1 MGDLPYGSAST
12 TALGLTNLCGGGCMV
27 VGGGWKA
34 IRSVL
39 RYSSRIGPFKLWRT
53 LSSRNACKAC
63 AFGTGGQNGGFWNEA
78 RHGIEI
84 CNKNIQAHLS
94 DIRPGI
100 PLPLF
105 LQKSIAEL
113 SQYSGKQ
120 LEDLGRLTMP
130 LYKAAGDLHYRPVAY
145 DEAVQICTD
154 RLGATAP
161 ERSFFYASGRS
172 SNEAAFLLQLLARL
186 YGTNNVNNCSYYC
199 HQASGVALS
208 EAIGTGTATV
218 QYSDIEKADLIFVF
232 GANPAS
238 NHPRFVK
245 TLIQLRRRGGTVVVV
260 NPAREPG
267 MVRFASPSDWRSM
280 VKGGVPIASEYV
292 QPHLGGDL
300 AFIQGVAKAVLAQG
314 GQDDEFIRRYTEGF
328 AQFAQTVASRDWAEL
343 EKNSGVTRQMMEK
356 IAAIYLGSSHC
367 IFTWSMGLTHHTHGV
382 HTIQTL
388 VSLALL
394 RGMVGKPG
402 AGLLPLRGHSNIQGT
417 GSMGFTPELK
427 KAIQEKLEQ
436 KLGQT
441 LPQRP
446 GMDTMACMH
455 AADRGEVDAALML
468 GGNLLASNPD
478 TQFATAALNK
488 IPFKCFLNPTLNMSH
503 VHGVDQEVVIFP
515 VRARDE
521 ERQGTTQESM
531 FNFVRLSD
539 GGIERFPQLQS
550 EVELICQLG
559 EILIAPQLFDFS
571 VFRSHE
577 RIRQFI
583 GDVVPGFRKL
593 QEIDSSKEEFHIE
606 GRTLHAPAFSTPDAK
621 AHFFAHPLPGRTEDS
636 FYLTSV
642 RSEGQFNSIIYHE
655 YDTYREQQERW
666 VVLMNPQDMA
676 QRGWLTDQKV
686 NLVTAT
692 GSMRGVKVKPFDI
705 RRGNLMTYYPEANVL
720 IGNNIDPRSKTPG
733 FKSVPV
739 SVEAIGS

>member
-1 MGDLPYGSAST
+1 MAI
-12 TALGLTNLCGGGCMV
+12 
-27 VGGGWKA
+27 GGGWKA

-39 RYSSRIGPFKLWRT
+39 GYSARIGPFKLWRT
-53 LSSRNACKAC
+53 LHSRNACKAC
-63 AFGTGGQNGGFWNEA
+63 AFGTGGQNGGFWNES

-94 DIRPGI
+94 DIRPAI
-100 PLPLF
+100 PNPIF

-113 SQYSGKQ
+113 SLYTGKQ
-120 LEDLGRLTMP
+120 LEDLGRLTTP
-130 LYKAAGDLHYRPVAY
+130 LYKAVGELHYRPMSY
-145 DEAVQICTD
+145 DEAMQICAA
-154 RLGATAP
+154 RLDATVP

-172 SNEAAFLLQLLARL
+172 SNEAAFLLQLMARL
-186 YGTNNVNNCSYYC
+186 YGTNNINNCSYYC
-199 HQASGVALS
+199 HQASGVALT

-245 TLIQLRRRGGTVVVV
+245 TLIHLRRRGGVVVVV

-267 MVRFASPSDWRSM
+267 MVKFASPSDWRSM
-280 VKGGVPIASEYV
+280 LKGGVEIASEYV

-300 AFIQGVAKAVLAQG
+300 AFIQGVAKAVLAMHA
-314 GQDDEFIRRYTEGF
+314 QDENFIQKYTLGFTEFATAIQVRE
-328 AQFAQTVASRDWAEL
+328 WHEL
-343 EKNSGVTRQMMEK
+343 ERSSGVSRSVMEK
-356 IAAIYLGSSHC
+356 IAAIYARSNDC

-382 HTIQTL
+382 HTIQSL

-394 RGMVGKPG
+394 RGMLGKPG

-417 GSMGFTPELK
+417 GSMGFTPALK
-427 KAIQEKLEQ
+427 QAIQEKLEQ
-436 KLGQT
+436 TLGQN
-441 LPQRP
+441 LPSRP

-455 AADRGEVDAALML
+455 ASAKGEMDAAVML

-478 TQFATAALNK
+478 TAFATDALNK
-488 IPFKCFLNPTLNMSH
+488 IPFKCFFNPTLNMSH

-521 ERQGTTQESM
+521 EQQGTTQESM

-539 GGIERFPQLQS
+539 GGIDRFPQLRS
-550 EVELICQLG
+550 EVDLVCQLG
-559 EILIAPQLFDFS
+559 EMLIAPQLLDFS

-577 RIRQFI
+577 RIRQLI
-583 GDVVPGFRKL
+583 GDVIPGFAKL
-593 QEIDSSKEEFHIE
+593 RSIDAGKEEFHIE
-606 GRTLHAPAFSTPDAK
+606 GRTLHTPAFATPDNK
-621 AHFFAHPLPGRTEDS
+621 ARFYAHPLPPPRESS
-636 FYLTSV
+636 FLLTSV

-655 YDTYREQQERW
+655 HDTYREQRERW
-666 VVLMNPQDMA
+666 VVLMNPQDMEK
-676 QRGWLTDQKV
+676 QDLRVDQKV
-686 NLVTAT
+686 DLVTST
-692 GSMRGVKVKPFDI
+692 GRMSGVKVKPFDI
-705 RRGNLMTYYPEANVL
+705 RRGNLMTYYPEANIL
-720 IGNNIDPRSKTPG
+720 IGNQVDPHSKTPG

-739 SVEAIGS
+739 KVEMHYG

>member
-1 MGDLPYGSAST
+1 MAI
-12 TALGLTNLCGGGCMV
+12 
-27 VGGGWKA
+27 GGGWKA

-39 RYSSRIGPFKLWRT
+39 GYSARIGPFKLWRT
-53 LSSRNACKAC
+53 LHSRNACKAC
-63 AFGTGGQNGGFWNEA
+63 AFGTGGQNGGFWNES

-94 DIRPGI
+94 DIRPAI
-100 PLPLF
+100 PNPIF

-113 SQYSGKQ
+113 SLYTGKQ
-120 LEDLGRLTMP
+120 LEDLGRLTTP
-130 LYKAAGDLHYRPVAY
+130 LYKAVGELHYRPMSY
-145 DEAVQICTD
+145 DEAMQICAA
-154 RLGATAP
+154 RLDATVP

-172 SNEAAFLLQLLARL
+172 SNEAAFLLQLMARL
-186 YGTNNVNNCSYYC
+186 YGTNNINNCSYYC
-199 HQASGVALS
+199 HQASGVALT

-245 TLIQLRRRGGTVVVV
+245 TLIHLRRRGGVVVVV

-267 MVRFASPSDWRSM
+267 MVKFASPSDWRSM
-280 VKGGVPIASEYV
+280 LKGGVEIASEYV

-300 AFIQGVAKAVLAQG
+300 AFIQGVAKAVLAMHA
-314 GQDDEFIRRYTEGF
+314 QDENFIQKYTLGFTEFATAIQVRE
-328 AQFAQTVASRDWAEL
+328 WHEL
-343 EKNSGVTRQMMEK
+343 ERSSGVSRSVMEK
-356 IAAIYLGSSHC
+356 IATIYARSNHC

-382 HTIQTL
+382 HTIQSL

-394 RGMVGKPG
+394 RGMLGKPG

-417 GSMGFTPELK
+417 GSMGFTPALK
-427 KAIQEKLEQ
+427 QAIQEKLEQ
-436 KLGQT
+436 TLGQN
-441 LPQRP
+441 LPTRP

-455 AADRGEVDAALML
+455 ASAKGEMDAAVML

-478 TQFATAALNK
+478 TAFATDALNN
-488 IPFKCFLNPTLNMSH
+488 IPFKCFFNPTLNMSH

-521 ERQGTTQESM
+521 EQQGTTQESM

-539 GGIERFPQLQS
+539 GGIDRFPQLRS
-550 EVELICQLG
+550 EVDLVCQLG
-559 EILIAPQLFDFS
+559 EMLIAPQLLDFS

-577 RIRQFI
+577 RIRQLI
-583 GDVVPGFRKL
+583 GDVIPGFAKL
-593 QEIDSSKEEFHIE
+593 RSIDAGKEEFHIE
-606 GRTLHAPAFSTPDAK
+606 GRTLHTPAFATPDNK
-621 AHFFAHPLPGRTEDS
+621 ARFYAHPLPSPRESS
-636 FYLTSV
+636 FLLTSV

-655 YDTYREQQERW
+655 RDTYREQRERW
-666 VVLMNPQDMA
+666 VVLMNPQDMEK
-676 QRGWLTDQKV
+676 QSLRVDQKV
-686 NLVTAT
+686 DLVTST
-692 GSMRGVKVKPFDI
+692 GRMSGVKVKPFDI
-705 RRGNLMTYYPEANVL
+705 RRGNLMTYYPEANIL
-720 IGNNIDPRSKTPG
+720 IGNQVDPHSKTPG

-739 SVEAIGS
+739 KVEMHYG

>member
-1 MGDLPYGSAST
+1 MAI
-12 TALGLTNLCGGGCMV
+12 
-27 VGGGWKA
+27 GGGWKA

-39 RYSSRIGPFKLWRT
+39 GYSARIGPFKLWRT
-53 LSSRNACKAC
+53 MHSRNACKAC
-63 AFGTGGQNGGFWNEA
+63 AFGTGGQNGGFWNES

-94 DIRPGI
+94 DIRPAI
-100 PLPLF
+100 PNPIF

-113 SQYSGKQ
+113 SLYTGKQ
-120 LEDLGRLTMP
+120 LEDLGRLTRP
-130 LYKAAGDLHYRPVAY
+130 LYKAVGELHYRPMSY
-145 DEAVQICTD
+145 DEAMQICAA
-154 RLGATAP
+154 RLDATTP

-172 SNEAAFLLQLLARL
+172 SNEAAFLLQLMARL
-186 YGTNNVNNCSYYC
+186 YGTNNINNCSYYC
-199 HQASGVALS
+199 HQASGVALT

-245 TLIQLRRRGGTVVVV
+245 TLIHLRRRGGVVVVV

-267 MVRFASPSDWRSM
+267 MVKFASPSDWRSM
-280 VKGGVPIASEYV
+280 LKGGAEIASEYV

-300 AFIQGVAKAVLAQG
+300 AFIQGVAKAVLAMHAH
-314 GQDDEFIRRYTEGF
+314 DEDFIQQYTQGF
-328 AQFAQTVASRDWAEL
+328 AEFAAVIQAREWHEL
-343 EKNSGVTRQMMEK
+343 ERSSGVSRSVMEK
-356 IAAIYLGSSHC
+356 IAAIYARSNHC

-382 HTIQTL
+382 HTIQSL
-388 VSLALL
+388 VAFALL
-394 RGMVGKPG
+394 RGMLGKPG

-417 GSMGFTPELK
+417 GSMGFTPALK
-427 KAIQEKLEQ
+427 QAIQEKLEQ
-436 KLGQT
+436 TLGQN
-441 LPQRP
+441 LPTRP

-455 AADRGEVDAALML
+455 ASAKGEMDAAVML

-478 TQFATAALNK
+478 TAFATDALNK
-488 IPFKCFLNPTLNMSH
+488 IPFKCFFNPTLNMSH

-521 ERQGTTQESM
+521 EQQGTTQESM

-539 GGIERFPQLQS
+539 GGIERFPQLRS
-550 EVELICQLG
+550 EVDLVCQLG
-559 EILIAPQLFDFS
+559 EMLIAPQLLDFS

-577 RIRQFI
+577 RIRRLI
-583 GDVVPGFRKL
+583 GDVIPGFAKL
-593 QEIDSSKEEFHIE
+593 HSIDASKEEFHIE
-606 GRTLHAPAFSTPDAK
+606 GRTLHTPAFATPDNK
-621 AHFFAHPLPGRTEDS
+621 ARFYAHPLPPPRGSS
-636 FYLTSV
+636 FLLTSV

-655 YDTYREQQERW
+655 HDTYREQRERW

-676 QRGWLTDQKV
+676 KQGLRVDQKV
-686 NLVTAT
+686 DLVTST
-692 GSMRGVKVKPFDI
+692 GRMSGVKVKPFDI
-705 RRGNLMTYYPEANVL
+705 RRGNLMTYYPEANIL
-720 IGNNIDPRSKTPG
+720 IGNQVDPYSKTPG

-739 SVEAIGS
+739 KMEMHYG

>member
-1 MGDLPYGSAST
+1 MA
-12 TALGLTNLCGGGCMV
+12 

-39 RYSSRIGPFKLWRT
+39 RYSGRIGPFKLWQT
-53 LSSRNACKAC
+53 LHSRNACKAC

-78 RHGIEI
+78 RQGIEI

-113 SQYSGKQ
+113 SQLTGKQ
-120 LEDLGRLTMP
+120 LEDLGRLTIP
-130 LYKAAGDLHYRPVAY
+130 LYKAAGDSHYRPMHY
-145 DEAVQICTD
+145 DEALQICAD
-154 RLGATAP
+154 RLRATPP

-172 SNEAAFLLQLLARL
+172 SNEAAFLLQLMARL

-199 HQASGVALS
+199 HQASGVALT

-245 TLIQLRRRGGTVVVV
+245 TLIHLRRRGGKVIVV

-267 MVRFASPSDWRSM
+267 MVKFASPSDWRSM
-280 VKGGVPIASEYV
+280 VNGGVEIASEYV

-300 AFIQGVAKAVLAQG
+300 AFIQGVAKALLTQNAQD
-314 GQDDEFIRRYTEGF
+314 QNFIRQHTRGF
-328 AQFAQTVASRDWAEL
+328 DEFAQTIQARDWEAL
-343 EKNSGVTRQMMEK
+343 EQSSGVERAVMEK
-356 IAAIYLGSSHC
+356 IADIYARSQHC

-388 VSLALL
+388 ASLALM
-394 RGMVGKPG
+394 RGMIGKPG

-427 KAIQEKLEQ
+427 QAIQEKLEQ
-436 KLGQT
+436 KLGQQ
-441 LPQRP
+441 LPNRS

-455 AADRGEVDAALML
+455 AAANREIGAAVML

-478 TQFATAALNK
+478 TTFATEALNR
-488 IPFKCFLNPTLNMSH
+488 IPFKCYFNPTINMSH
-503 VHGVDQEVVIFP
+503 VHGVDQEVVILP

-521 ERQGTTQESM
+521 EQQGTTQESM

-539 GGIERFPQLQS
+539 GGINRFPQLRS
-550 EVELICQLG
+550 EVDLICHLG
-559 EILIAPQLFDFS
+559 EHLIAAELLDFS
-571 VFRSHE
+571 VFRNHE
-577 RIRQFI
+577 RVRQWI
-583 GDVVPGFRKL
+583 GDVVPGFAKL
-593 QEIDSSKEEFHIE
+593 SEIDASKEEFHIE
-606 GRTLHAPAFSTPDAK
+606 GRTLHTPAFATLSAK
-621 AHFFAHPLPGRTEDS
+621 AGFYAHPLPLREQR

-655 YDTYREQQERW
+655 YDTYRDQQERW
-666 VVLMNPQDMA
+666 VVLMNPQDME
-676 QRGWLTDQKV
+676 QKGWQPGQKV
-686 NLVTAT
+686 DVVSAT
-692 GSMRGVKVKPFDI
+692 GKMSGVKVKPFDI
-705 RRGNLMTYYPEANVL
+705 RRGNVMAYYPEANILV
-720 IGNNIDPRSKTPG
+720 GKQVDPHSKTPG

-739 SVEAIGS
+739 SLEPCAG

>member
-1 MGDLPYGSAST
+1 MA
-12 TALGLTNLCGGGCMV
+12 

-39 RYSSRIGPFKLWRT
+39 RYSARIGPFKLWRT
-53 LSSRNACKAC
+53 LRSRNACKAC
-63 AFGTGGQNGGFWNEA
+63 AFGTGGQNGGFWNES

-105 LQKSIAEL
+105 LQKSIVEL
-113 SQYSGKQ
+113 SQLTGKQ
-120 LEDLGRLTMP
+120 LEDLGRLTTP
-130 LYKAAGDLHYRPVAY
+130 LYKAMGESNYRPMPY
-145 DEAVQICTD
+145 DEAIQICAD
-154 RLGATAP
+154 RLQATVP

-186 YGTNNVNNCSYYC
+186 FGTNNVNNCSYYC
-199 HQASGVALS
+199 HQASGVALT

-245 TLIQLRRRGGTVVVV
+245 TLIHLRRRGGEVIVV

-267 MVRFASPSDWRSM
+267 MVKFASPSDWRSM
-280 VKGGVPIASEYV
+280 MKGGVEIASQYV

-300 AFIQGVAKAVLAQG
+300 AFIQGVAKAVLQIHAQ
-314 GQDDEFIRRYTEGF
+314 DEMYIQRYTRGF
-328 AQFAQTVASRDWAEL
+328 SEFAATIEARSWAEL
-343 EKNSGVTRQMMEK
+343 EQSSGVERAVMEK
-356 IAAIYLGSSHC
+356 IAAIYARAKHC

-388 VSLALL
+388 ASLALL

-436 KLGQT
+436 KLGSA
-441 LPQRP
+441 LPTRP

-455 AADRGEVDAALML
+455 AADQGEIDAAVML

-478 TQFATAALNK
+478 TQFATGALNK
-488 IPFKCFLNPTLNMSH
+488 IPFKCYFNPTLNMSH
-503 VHGVDQEVVIFP
+503 VHGVDQEVMIFP

-521 ERQGTTQESM
+521 EEQGTTQESM

-539 GGIERFPQLQS
+539 GGIQRFPQLRS
-550 EVELICQLG
+550 EVDLICSLG
-559 EILIAPQLFDFS
+559 ERLIAPSLFDFS
-571 VFRSHE
+571 IFRDHA
-577 RIRQFI
+577 RVRQLI
-583 GDVVPGFRKL
+583 GDVVPGFSRL
-593 QEIDSSKEEFHIE
+593 QAIDASKEEFQID
-606 GRTLHAPAFSTPDAK
+606 GRTLHTPAFATPDAK
-621 AHFFAHPLPGRTEDS
+621 ARFYAHPLPPARSPG

-655 YDTYREQQERW
+655 YDTYREQRERW
-666 VVLMNPQDMA
+666 VVLMNPQDME
-676 QRGWLTDQKV
+676 QNGWQSGQKV
-686 NLVTAT
+686 DLVTAT
-692 GSMRGVKVKPFDI
+692 GRMSGVKVKPFDI
-705 RRGNLMTYYPEANVL
+705 RRGNLMAYYPEANVL
-720 IGNNIDPRSKTPG
+720 ISNQVDPLSKTPG
-733 FKSVPV
+733 FKSLPV
-739 SVEAIGS
+739 RVEPAVH

>member
-1 MGDLPYGSAST
+1 MAI
-12 TALGLTNLCGGGCMV
+12 
-27 VGGGWKA
+27 GGGWKA
-34 IRSVL
+34 IGSVL
-39 RYSSRIGPFKLWRT
+39 RYSARIGPFKLWRT
-53 LSSRNACKAC
+53 LRSRNACKAC
-63 AFGTGGQNGGFWNEA
+63 AFGTGGQNGGFWNES

-94 DIRPGI
+94 DIRPAI
-100 PLPLF
+100 PIPLF

-113 SQYSGKQ
+113 SQLTGKQ
-120 LEDLGRLTMP
+120 LEDLGRLTTP
-130 LYKAAGDLHYRPVAY
+130 LYKAAGELHYRPMPY
-145 DEAVQICTD
+145 DEALQICAD
-154 RLGATAP
+154 RLRATTP

-199 HQASGVALS
+199 HQASGVALAD
-208 EAIGTGTATV
+208 AIGTGTATV

-245 TLIQLRRRGGTVVVV
+245 TLIHLRRRGGKVIVV

-267 MVRFASPSDWRSM
+267 MVKFASPSDWRSM
-280 VKGGVPIASEYV
+280 VKGGVEVASEYV

-300 AFIQGVAKAVLAQG
+300 AFIQGVVKAILAKKAE
-314 GQDDEFIRRYTEGF
+314 DEEFIQKYTHGF
-328 AQFAQTVASRDWAEL
+328 VEFARVIQAREWVEL
-343 EKNSGVTRQMMEK
+343 ERNSGVERATMES
-356 IAAIYLGSSHC
+356 IAEIYAQSDHC

-388 VSLALL
+388 ASLALM
-394 RGMVGKPG
+394 RGMLGKPG

-427 KAIQEKLEQ
+427 RAIQEKLEQ
-436 KLGQT
+436 KLGHT
-441 LPQRP
+441 LPSRP

-455 AADRGEVDAALML
+455 ASANGEIDAAVML

-478 TQFATAALNK
+478 TTFATDALNK
-488 IPFKCFLNPTLNMSH
+488 IPFKCYFNPTMNMSH

-521 ERQGTTQESM
+521 EQQGTTQESM

-539 GGIERFPQLQS
+539 GGIERFPQLRS
-550 EVELICQLG
+550 EVDLICHLG
-559 EILIAPQLFDFS
+559 EALIDPSLLDFS
-571 VFRSHE
+571 TFRSHE
-577 RIRQFI
+577 RIRQWI
-583 GDVVPGFRKL
+583 GEVIPGFAKL
-593 QEIDSSKEEFHIE
+593 GTIDTRKEEFHIE
-606 GRTLHAPAFSTPDAK
+606 GRTLHTPVFATADTK
-621 AHFFAHPLPGRTEDS
+621 ARFYAHPLPPRQSG

-655 YDTYREQQERW
+655 YDTYRDQQERW
-666 VVLMNPQDMA
+666 VVLVNPQDME
-676 QRGWLTDQKV
+676 QQGWQPEQKV
-686 NLVTAT
+686 DLVTQT
-692 GSMRGVKVKPFDI
+692 GRMRGVKVKPFDV
-705 RRGNLMTYYPEANVL
+705 RPGNLMTYYPEANIL
-720 IGNNIDPRSKTPG
+720 IGNQVDPHSKTPG

-739 SVEAIGS
+739 TIEVAASLP

>member
-1 MGDLPYGSAST
+1 
-12 TALGLTNLCGGGCMV
+12 MV

-39 RYSSRIGPFKLWRT
+39 RYSGRIGPFKLWRT
-53 LSSRNACKAC
+53 LRSRNACKAC
-63 AFGTGGQNGGFWNEA
+63 AFGTGGQNGGFWNES

-94 DIRPGI
+94 DIRPAI
-100 PLPLF
+100 PIPLF
-105 LQKSIAEL
+105 LQKSIKEL
-113 SQYSGKQ
+113 SRHTGKQ
-120 LEDLGRLTMP
+120 LEDLGRLTTP
-130 LYKAAGDLHYRPVAY
+130 LYKAAGELHYRPMQY
-145 DEAVQICTD
+145 DEAMQICAD
-154 RLGATAP
+154 RLDAAAP

-199 HQASGVALS
+199 HQASGVALTES
-208 EAIGTGTATV
+208 IGTGMATV

-245 TLIQLRRRGGTVVVV
+245 TLIHLRRRGGEVVVV

-267 MVRFASPSDWRSM
+267 MVKFASPSDWRSM
-280 VKGGVPIASEYV
+280 MKGGVEIASEYV

-300 AFIQGVAKAVLAQG
+300 AFIQGVAKAVLANH
-314 GQDDEFIRRYTEGF
+314 GQDEDFIQRHTHGF
-328 AQFAQTVASRDWAEL
+328 AEFAATIAGREWSEL
-343 EKNSGVTRQMMEK
+343 EQSSGVERAVMEN
-356 IAAIYLGSSHC
+356 IAAIYARSKNC

-417 GSMGFTPELK
+417 GSMGFTPALK
-427 KAIQEKLEQ
+427 HAIHEKLERT
-436 KLGQT
+436 LGQS
-441 LPQRP
+441 LPTGA

-455 AADRGEVDAALML
+455 AAARGEIDAAVML

-478 TQFATAALNK
+478 TRFATAAMNR
-488 IPFKCFLNPTLNMSH
+488 IPFKCFFNPTLNMSH

-539 GGIERFPQLQS
+539 GGIDRFPQLRS
-550 EVELICQLG
+550 EVDLICQLG

-577 RIRQFI
+577 RIRQLI
-583 GDVVPGFRKL
+583 GDVVPGFAKL
-593 QEIDSSKEEFHIE
+593 GSIDTSKEEFHID
-606 GRTLHAPAFSTPDAK
+606 GRTLHTPAFATADSK
-621 AHFFAHPLPGRTEDS
+621 ARFYAHPLPAQREHS

-666 VVLMNPQDMA
+666 VVLVNPQDMA
-676 QRGWLTDQKV
+676 QQGWQADQKV
-686 NLVTAT
+686 DLVTAT
-692 GSMRGVKVKPFDI
+692 GRMSGVKVKPFDI
-705 RRGNLMTYYPEANVL
+705 RRGNLMAYYPEANVL
-720 IGNNIDPRSKTPG
+720 IGNQVDPHSKTPG

-739 SVEAIGS
+739 KVEIPAGKRA

>member
-1 MGDLPYGSAST
+1 
-12 TALGLTNLCGGGCMV
+12 MV

-34 IRSVL
+34 VRSVL
-39 RYSSRIGPFKLWRT
+39 RYTARIGPFRLWQT
-53 LSSRNACKAC
+53 LRSRNACKAC

-94 DIRPGI
+94 DIRPPI
-100 PLPLF
+100 PIPLF

-113 SQYSGKQ
+113 GALSGKQ
-120 LEDLGRLTMP
+120 LEDLGRLTTP
-130 LYKAAGDLHYRPVAY
+130 IYKAAGDQHYRPLPY
-145 DEAVQICTD
+145 DEAIQICAN
-154 RLGATAP
+154 RMGRAAP

-172 SNEAAFLLQLLARL
+172 SNEAAFLLQLMARL

-199 HQASGVALS
+199 HQASGVALT

-218 QYSDIEKADLIFVF
+218 QYGDIEKADLIFVF

-238 NHPRFVK
+238 NHPRFLK
-245 TLIQLRRRGGTVVVV
+245 TLIHLRRRGGTVIVV
-260 NPAREPG
+260 NPAKEPG

-280 VKGGVPIASEYV
+280 MKGGVEIASHYV

-300 AFIQGVAKAVLAQG
+300 AFIQGVAKAILEMRKEAV
-314 GQDDEFIRRYTEGF
+314 EFIQNHTTGF
-328 AQFAQTVASRDWAEL
+328 AEFGSSVARLNWVEL
-343 EKNSGVTRQMMEK
+343 EKAAGVDRAEMQK
-356 IAAIYLGSSHC
+356 VAAIYAGSKSC

-394 RGMVGKPG
+394 RGMIGKPG

-427 KAIQEKLEQ
+427 KAIEEKLEN
-436 KLGQT
+436 KLGQS
-441 LPQRP
+441 LPKRR
-446 GMDTMACMH
+446 GLDTMACMH
-455 AADRGEVDAALML
+455 AAARGEMDVAIML

-478 TQFATAALNK
+478 TAFATGALNK
-488 IPFKCFLNPTLNMSH
+488 IPFKCFFNPTLNMSH
-503 VHGVDQEVVIFP
+503 VQGVDQEVIIFP

-521 ERQGTTQESM
+521 EQQATTQESM

-539 GGIERFPQLQS
+539 GGINRFAQLRS

-559 EILIAPQLFDFS
+559 ETLIAPQLFDFS
-571 VFRSHE
+571 LFRSHK
-577 RIRQFI
+577 RIRELI
-583 GDVVPGFRKL
+583 AEAVPGFKKL
-593 QEIDSSKEEFHIE
+593 SLIDDSKEEFHID
-606 GRTLHAPAFSTPDAK
+606 GRTLHTPAFNTPDKK
-621 AHFFAHPLPGRTEDS
+621 AHFFFHPLPQRQES
-636 FYLTSV
+636 RFYLTSV

-666 VVLMNPQDMA
+666 VVLMSPQDMA
-676 QRGWLTDQKV
+676 EQGWQTDQKV
-686 NLVTAT
+686 DLLTAV

-705 RRGNLMTYYPEANVL
+705 RVGNVMAYYPEANVL
-720 IGNNIDPRSKTPG
+720 IGNQVDPGSRTPG

-739 SVEAIGS
+739 RIVTTQ

>member
-1 MGDLPYGSAST
+1 MA
-12 TALGLTNLCGGGCMV
+12 V
-27 VGGGWKA
+27 IGGGWKA

-39 RYSSRIGPFKLWRT
+39 RYSARIGPFKLWQT
-53 LSSRNACKAC
+53 LNSRNACKAC
-63 AFGTGGQNGGFWNEA
+63 AFGTGGQNGGFWNES

-100 PLPLF
+100 PIPLF
-105 LQKSIAEL
+105 LQKSILEL
-113 SQYSGKQ
+113 STYTGKQ
-120 LEDLGRLTMP
+120 LEDLGRLTTP
-130 LYKAAGDLHYRPVAY
+130 LYKAAGDLHYCPITY
-145 DEAVQICTD
+145 DDAIWKCAN
-154 RLGATAP
+154 RLNETQP

-172 SNEAAFLLQLLARL
+172 SNEAAFLLQLCARL
-186 YGTNNVNNCSYYC
+186 YGTNNINNCSYYC
-199 HQASGVALS
+199 HQASGVALT

-245 TLIQLRRRGGTVVVV
+245 TLIHLRRRGGTVIVV

-267 MVRFASPSDWRSM
+267 MVKFASPSDWRSM
-280 VKGGVPIASEYV
+280 LKGGAEIASEYV

-300 AFIQGVAKAVLAQG
+300 AFIQGVAKAVLANHQHEEKFIA
-314 GQDDEFIRRYTEGF
+314 QYTRDFEEFAETI
-328 AQFAQTVASRDWAEL
+328 AARDWPEL
-343 EKNSGVTRQMMEK
+343 EQSSGVERHVMEK
-356 IAAIYLGSSHC
+356 IAAIYARSNHC
-367 IFTWSMGLTHHTHGV
+367 IFTWSMGITHHTHGV
-382 HTIQTL
+382 HTIQAL

-394 RGMVGKPG
+394 RGMIGKPG

-427 KAIQEKLEQ
+427 KAIREKIEEKLGYQ
-436 KLGQT
+436 
-441 LPQRP
+441 LPDEP

-455 AADRGEVDAALML
+455 AAARGEIDVAIML

-478 TQFATAALNK
+478 TQFATEALNK
-488 IPFKCFLNPTLNMSH
+488 IPFKCFFNPTLNMSH

-521 ERQGTTQESM
+521 EQQATTQESM

-539 GGIERFPQLQS
+539 GGIERFPQLRS

-559 EILIAPQLFDFS
+559 EIVKTPHVFDFS
-571 VFRSHE
+571 VSRSHA
-577 RIRQFI
+577 RIREFI
-583 GDVVPGFRKL
+583 GDVVPGFSRL
-593 QEIDSSKEEFHIE
+593 QGIDKDKVEFHID
-606 GRTLHAPAFSTPDAK
+606 GRTLHKPLFATRDNK
-621 AHFFAHPLPGRTEDS
+621 ARFYAHPLPPARNAR

-655 YDTYREQQERW
+655 HDTYREQDERW
-666 VVLMNPQDMA
+666 VVLMNPEDMA
-676 QRGWLTDQKV
+676 ENGWRKDQKV
-686 NLVTAT
+686 NLITPT
-692 GSMRGVKVKPFDI
+692 GRMQAVKVKPFDV
-705 RRGNLMTYYPEANVL
+705 RRGNVMAYYPEANVL
-720 IGNNIDPRSKTPG
+720 IGNQVDPYSKTPG
-733 FKSVPV
+733 FKSLPV
-739 SVEAIGS
+739 EIESVTTEHAAV

>member
-1 MGDLPYGSAST
+1 
-12 TALGLTNLCGGGCMV
+12 MV

-39 RYSSRIGPFKLWRT
+39 RYSGRIGPFKLWRT
-53 LSSRNACKAC
+53 LRSRNACKAC
-63 AFGTGGQNGGFWNEA
+63 AFGTGGQNGGFWNES

-100 PLPLF
+100 PVPLF

-113 SQYSGKQ
+113 GALSGKQ
-120 LEDLGRLTMP
+120 LEDLGRLTTP
-130 LYKAAGDLHYRPVAY
+130 LFKAAGDLHYRPMPY
-145 DEAVQICTD
+145 EEALQICAE
-154 RLGATAP
+154 RLQAAAR

-172 SNEAAFLLQLLARL
+172 SNEAAFLLQLMARL

-199 HQASGVALS
+199 HQASGVALT

-245 TLIQLRRRGGTVVVV
+245 TLIHLRRRGGTVIVV

-267 MVRFASPSDWRSM
+267 MVKFASPSDWRSM
-280 VKGGVPIASEYV
+280 MKGGVEIASEYV

-300 AFIQGVAKAVLAQG
+300 AFIQGVAKAVLENHAH
-314 GQDDEFIRRYTEGF
+314 DENFIQRYTNGF
-328 AQFAQTVASRDWAEL
+328 SEFAETIRSRTWAEL
-343 EKNSGVTRQMMEK
+343 EKGSGVTRADMEK
-356 IAAIYLGSSHC
+356 IAAIYARSNHC

-394 RGMVGKPG
+394 RGMLGKPG

-436 KLGQT
+436 KLGQA
-441 LPQRP
+441 LPTQP

-455 AADRGEVDAALML
+455 AADRGEIDVAVML

-478 TQFATAALNK
+478 TVFATSALNK
-488 IPFKCFLNPTLNMSH
+488 IPFKCYFNPTLNMSH
-503 VHGVDQEVVIFP
+503 VHGVDQEVMIFP

-521 ERQGTTQESM
+521 EQQGTTQESM

-539 GGIERFPQLQS
+539 GGIERFPQLRS
-550 EVELICQLG
+550 EVDLICSLG
-559 EILIAPQLFDFS
+559 ERLIAASLFDFS
-571 VFRSHE
+571 IFRNHA
-577 RIRQFI
+577 RVRQLI
-583 GDVVPGFRKL
+583 GDVVPGFGRL
-593 QEIDSSKEEFHIE
+593 QKIDTSKEEFHID
-606 GRTLHAPAFSTPDAK
+606 GRTLHTPSFATPDAK
-621 AHFFAHPLPGRTEDS
+621 ARFYAHPLPPPRSPG

-676 QRGWLTDQKV
+676 QNGWQSGHKV
-686 NLVTAT
+686 DLVTST
-692 GSMRGVKVKPFDI
+692 GRMQGVKVKPFDI
-705 RRGNLMTYYPEANVL
+705 RPGNLMAYYPEANIL
-720 IGNNIDPRSKTPG
+720 IGNQVDPHSKTPG
-733 FKSVPV
+733 FKSLPV
-739 SVEAIGS
+739 NVQPATN

>member
-1 MGDLPYGSAST
+1 
-12 TALGLTNLCGGGCMV
+12 MV

-34 IRSVL
+34 VRSVL
-39 RYSSRIGPFKLWRT
+39 RYSSRIGPFKLWQT
-53 LSSRNACKAC
+53 LKSRNACKAC
-63 AFGTGGQNGGFWNEA
+63 AFGTGGQNGGFWNES

-100 PLPLF
+100 PVTLF

-113 SQYSGKQ
+113 SSCTGKQ
-120 LEDLGRLTMP
+120 LEDLGRLTTP
-130 LYKAAGDLHYRPVAY
+130 LYKAAGDLHYSPVTY
-145 DEAVQICTD
+145 DNAMWICAN
-154 RLGATAP
+154 RLNATQP

-172 SNEAAFLLQLLARL
+172 SNEAAFLLQLCARL
-186 YGTNNVNNCSYYC
+186 YGTNNINNCSYYC
-199 HQASGVALS
+199 HQASGVALT

-245 TLIQLRRRGGTVVVV
+245 TLIHLRRRGGTVIVV

-267 MVRFASPSDWRSM
+267 MVKFASPSDWRSM
-280 VKGGVPIASEYV
+280 LKGGAEIASEYV
-292 QPHLGGDL
+292 QPHVGGDL
-300 AFIQGVAKAVLAQG
+300 AFIQGVAKAVLANHHH
-314 GQDDEFIRRYTEGF
+314 DENFIAQYTRDFEEF
-328 AQFAQTVASRDWAEL
+328 AATIAARDWAEL
-343 EKNSGVTRQMMEK
+343 ERSSGVERQVMEK
-356 IAAIYLGSSHC
+356 IAAIYARANHC

-388 VSLALL
+388 ASLALL

-427 KAIQEKLEQ
+427 QAIRENIED
-436 KLGQT
+436 KLGHP
-441 LPQRP
+441 LPDDP

-455 AADRGEVDAALML
+455 AADRGEIDVAIML

-478 TQFATAALNK
+478 THFATAALNK
-488 IPFKCFLNPTLNMSH
+488 IPFKCFFNPTLNMSH

-521 ERQGTTQESM
+521 EQQPTTQESM

-539 GGIERFPQLQS
+539 GGIDRFPQLRS

-559 EILIAPQLFDFS
+559 EIVVPSHVFDFS
-571 VFRSHE
+571 VFRSHARVRE
-577 RIRQFI
+577 LI
-583 GDVVPGFRKL
+583 GDVVPGFGQL
-593 QEIDSSKEEFHIE
+593 QGIDKHKWEFHID
-606 GRTLHAPAFSTPDAK
+606 GRTLHTPTFATHDKK
-621 AHFFAHPLPGRTEDS
+621 ARFYAHPLPPLRNAR

-655 YDTYREQQERW
+655 HDTYREQEERW
-666 VVLMNPQDMA
+666 VVLMNPEDMTEN
-676 QRGWLTDQKV
+676 GWHKDQKV
-686 NLVTAT
+686 NLVTST
-692 GSMRGVKVKPFDI
+692 GRMQDVKVKPFDI
-705 RRGNLMTYYPEANVL
+705 RRGNVMAYYPEANVL
-720 IGNNIDPRSKTPG
+720 ISNQLDPYSRTPG
-733 FKSVPV
+733 FKSLPV
-739 SVEAIGS
+739 VIEPVTTEHMTL

>member
-1 MGDLPYGSAST
+1 MAI
-12 TALGLTNLCGGGCMV
+12 
-27 VGGGWKA
+27 GGGWKA

-39 RYSSRIGPFKLWRT
+39 GYSARIGPFKLWRT
-53 LSSRNACKAC
+53 LHSRNACKAC
-63 AFGTGGQNGGFWNEA
+63 AFGTGGQNGGFWNES

-94 DIRPGI
+94 DIRPAI
-100 PLPLF
+100 PNPIF

-113 SQYSGKQ
+113 SLYTGKQ
-120 LEDLGRLTMP
+120 LEDLGRLTTP
-130 LYKAAGDLHYRPVAY
+130 LYKPVGELHYRPMSY
-145 DEAVQICTD
+145 DEAMQICAA
-154 RLGATAP
+154 RLDATVP

-172 SNEAAFLLQLLARL
+172 SNEAAFLLQLMARL
-186 YGTNNVNNCSYYC
+186 YGTNNINNCSYYC
-199 HQASGVALS
+199 HQASGVALT

-245 TLIQLRRRGGTVVVV
+245 TLIHLRRRGGTVVVV

-267 MVRFASPSDWRSM
+267 MVKFASPSDWRSM
-280 VKGGVPIASEYV
+280 LKGGVEIASEYV

-300 AFIQGVAKAVLAQG
+300 AFIQGVAKAVLAMHA
-314 GQDDEFIRRYTEGF
+314 QDENFIQKYTLGFTEFATAIQVRE
-328 AQFAQTVASRDWAEL
+328 WHEL
-343 EKNSGVTRQMMEK
+343 ERSSGVSRSVMEK
-356 IAAIYLGSSHC
+356 IAAIYARSNHC

-382 HTIQTL
+382 HTIQSL

-394 RGMVGKPG
+394 RGMLGKPG

-417 GSMGFTPELK
+417 GSMGFTPALK
-427 KAIQEKLEQ
+427 QAIQEKLEQ
-436 KLGQT
+436 TLGQN
-441 LPQRP
+441 LPTRP

-455 AADRGEVDAALML
+455 ASAKGEMDAAVML

-478 TQFATAALNK
+478 TAFATDALNN
-488 IPFKCFLNPTLNMSH
+488 IPFKCFFNPTLNMSH

-521 ERQGTTQESM
+521 EQQGTTQESM

-539 GGIERFPQLQS
+539 GGIDRFPQLRS
-550 EVELICQLG
+550 EVDLVCQLG
-559 EILIAPQLFDFS
+559 EMLIAPQLLDFS

-577 RIRQFI
+577 RIRQLI
-583 GDVVPGFRKL
+583 GDVIPGFAKL
-593 QEIDSSKEEFHIE
+593 RSIDAGKEEFHIE
-606 GRTLHAPAFSTPDAK
+606 GRTLHTPAFATPDNK
-621 AHFFAHPLPGRTEDS
+621 ARFYAHPLPPPRESS
-636 FYLTSV
+636 FLLTSV

-655 YDTYREQQERW
+655 HDTYREQRERW
-666 VVLMNPQDMA
+666 VVLMNPQDMEK
-676 QRGWLTDQKV
+676 QSLRVDQKV
-686 NLVTAT
+686 DLVTST
-692 GSMRGVKVKPFDI
+692 GRMSGVKIKPFDI
-705 RRGNLMTYYPEANVL
+705 RRGNLMTYYPEANIL
-720 IGNNIDPRSKTPG
+720 IGNQVDPHSKTPG

-739 SVEAIGS
+739 KVEMHYG